1 MPLSIRSLAGTI
13 ALATRLAHLV
23 PAQRDLS
30 IKSVISWL
38 PSNVETL
45 IVAHHGARVGSSPPC
60 SFQ

>member
-1 MPLSIRSLAGTI
+1 
-13 ALATRLAHLV
+13 
-23 PAQRDLS
+23 
-30 IKSVISWL
+30 VISWL